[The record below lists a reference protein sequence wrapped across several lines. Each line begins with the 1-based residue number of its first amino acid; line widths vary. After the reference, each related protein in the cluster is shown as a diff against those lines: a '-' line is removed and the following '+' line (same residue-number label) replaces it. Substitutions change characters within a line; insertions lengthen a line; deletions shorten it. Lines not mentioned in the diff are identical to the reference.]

1 MRGERT
7 FQIQV
12 SDTTSIS
19 SGKSKKDVKGK
30 KKTATVKSVNRTQV
44 EEISQFDDDD
54 DLGQPIDHYS
64 RTRVEDPEDE
74 PLSSKYILPPHP
86 RRANNHSSEVIEIED
101 EGINTAPSSSSEFH
115 KSLLKLRRSVR
126 THS

>member
-1 MRGERT
+1 MRGDRT
-7 FQIQV
+7 FQIQI

-30 KKTATVKSVNRTQV
+30 KKIATVKSVNRTQV
-44 EEISQFDDDD
+44 EEILQFDDD

-64 RTRVEDPEDE
+64 RTRVDDPEDE
-74 PLSSKYILPPHP
+74 PLSSKYIIPSHP
-86 RRANNHSSEVIEIED
+86 RRVNNPSSEVIEIED
-101 EGINTAPSSSSEFH
+101 ENINTAPSSSSEFH